1 MSTTTQ
7 TRPNDPSTVLFSLS
21 RAAIMDSLR
30 ASDHPVPVSEVA
42 DAIGLHTNTARW
54 HLDQLVDVG
63 CVERIAE
70 SQGRRGRPRWL
81 YKVATTSTAF
91 PNGGRE
97 PDSGYRVL
105 AEILADYLTSTQV
118 DPTNAAI
125 SAGRTWGRRMVDSAT
140 PSGSLDTVEATRRVI
155 TLLDKLGFSPDVVD
169 LDNSG
174 EVKPITLRTCPFRDV
189 AVQHAEIDILV
200 GGLIEILQERHRG
213 LAEVAVA
220 CDSLTQHEKADTE
233 PVAASRRP
241 FQRAPAHQLVR
252 HAKRRRLR
260 QPRALS

>member
-189 AVQHAEIDILV
+189 AVAHPD
-200 GGLIEILQERHRG
+200 
-213 LAEVAVA
+213 VA
-220 CDSLTQHEKADTE
+220 CSVHLGLMQGALVELGIPAAAARLQPHDT
-233 PVAASRRP
+233 
-241 FQRAPAHQLVR
+241 
-252 HAKRRRLR
+252 
-260 QPRALS
+260 PRTCLATIYAGPKLQAGTAGDRE